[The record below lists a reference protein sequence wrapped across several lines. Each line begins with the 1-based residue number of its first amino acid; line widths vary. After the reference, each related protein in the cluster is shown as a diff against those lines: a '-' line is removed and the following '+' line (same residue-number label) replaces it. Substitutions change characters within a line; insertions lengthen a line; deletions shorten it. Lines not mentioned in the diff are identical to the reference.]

1 MRRTSTVATT
11 SKKASHTRLVDK
23 HYSPLVIRKITHYGF
38 PIYVGLITDDDLSD
52 LDDIILDYMETHKQ
66 EGWIN
71 NIQAVRDLAG
81 GMVEYLVCRYSKAE
95 GVAVI
100 FYVDKL
106 FVSSLHGDFMT
117 HAACKSE
124 LFSLLQMSTG
134 V

>member
-1 MRRTSTVATT
+1 MKTFT
-11 SKKASHTRLVDK
+11 KLVDK
-23 HYSPLVIRKITHYGF
+23 HYSPLVIRKITRYGF
-38 PIYVGLITDDDLSD
+38 PIYIAMITDDSLTE
-52 LDDIILDYMETHKQ
+52 LDRVILAYMEEHKE
-66 EGWIN
+66 EGWVN
-71 NIQAVRDLAG
+71 DIQAIRDLAG
-81 GMVEYLVCRYSKAE
+81 GLTNHLIETYEKAE

-100 FYVDKL
+100 FYVDKM